1 MSILAQTLDQI
12 LDDIASGQPMHVAI
26 AAHGVSSGT
35 FYRHLD
41 AHPADAERYARAREV
56 RNDRLAEETLRI
68 ADEASTTG
76 DGVAKAR
83 LQVDTR
89 KWLLAKLAPK
99 KYGERT
105 VIAGDADSPL
115 AVGLVE
121 PKAELLRR
129 LVAGAAAGATG
140 SPDSGADG

>member
-1 MSILAQTLDQI
+1 MLIDEEKFAAILADV
-12 LDDIASGQPMHVAI
+12 VAGDPVRR
-26 AAHGVSSGT
+26 ALLARNVNPRD
-35 FYRHLD
+35 FYAMLD
-41 AHPADAERYARAREV
+41 ADEERAKRYARAKASGL
-56 RNDRLAEETLRI
+56 DALADDTVRI
-68 ADEASTTG
+68 ADDRDIAP
-76 DGVAKAR
+76 DHKRVM
-83 LQVDTR
+83 VDTR